1 MPGQDDK
8 EQIRKQSEQAQD
20 YFSKIAGFEPARTSV
35 PAPPPAPAP
44 EEAESPPVAP
54 RPEAPL
60 SEAEQYF
67 KKLLG

>member
-8 EQIRKQSEQAQD
+8 EQISKQSEQAKD
-20 YFSKIAGFEPARTSV
+20 YFSKIAGFEPSRAGV

-44 EEAESPPVAP
+44 EEAESPPVP
-54 RPEAPL
+54 ERPEAPL
-60 SEAEQYF
+60 TEAEQYF